1 MKDIKKYDL
10 YKDDYTRL
18 HFQINDAVPY
28 CKANKAHCYR
38 PHQHSFYQFIWFRT
52 EGQHYVDYEVIS
64 HKANTLFF
72 LDKSQ
77 VHTFCK
83 DSPNDGVLYHFDEL
97 FLNRQGAESDS
108 WVQQKIFN
116 GIGDPYLEL
125 DDSSIDFFH
134 TISSQLGEEMLKK
147 ERNYSHQVYH
157 LFHSLIM
164 TLERLKYAELGSTQA
179 EDSNLQLLVS
189 FKKLIQEHIHSTMSI
204 DQYSELLAV
213 SSKKLT
219 DISKTYLHDTPH
231 NVIKKRKLLEAKR
244 LLSNTNISITEL
256 AYKLGFDQPTY
267 FTKYFKKET
276 GLTPKDFARQ
286 IR

>member
-1 MKDIKKYDL
+1 MKNIKKYDL

-18 HFQINDAVPY
+18 HFQINDAGSY

-77 VHTFCK
+77 VHNFCK
-83 DSPNDGVLYHFDEL
+83 DSPNEGILYHFDEL
-97 FLNRQGAESDS
+97 FLNQQSAESDG
-108 WVQQKIFN
+108 WIQQKIFN
-116 GIGDPYLEL
+116 GIGKPYLEL
-125 DDSSIDFFH
+125 DDPSIIFFD
-134 TISSQLGEEMLKK
+134 TMSSQLSDEMLKK
-147 ERNYSHQVYH
+147 ERNYTHQVYH
-157 LFHSLIM
+157 LFHALIM
-164 TLERLKYAELGSTQA
+164 YVERLKFSKSGSTQS
-179 EDSNLQLLVS
+179 EEPNFKLLVS
-189 FKKLIQEHIHSTMSI
+189 FKKIVQENIHLSMSI
-204 DQYSELLAV
+204 DQYSELLAI

-219 DISKTYLHDTPH
+219 EISKIYLHDTPH

-276 GLTPKDFARQ
+276 GLTPKEFARQ